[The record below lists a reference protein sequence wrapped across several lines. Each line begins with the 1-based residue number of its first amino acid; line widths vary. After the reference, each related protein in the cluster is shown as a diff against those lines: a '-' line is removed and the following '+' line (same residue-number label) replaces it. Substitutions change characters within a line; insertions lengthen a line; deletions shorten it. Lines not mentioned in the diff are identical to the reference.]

1 MHLVVP
7 SPAHLTE
14 YGQALRRGWSPNTE
28 RPEAAEEELQSI
40 ARDPEAFLAALD
52 DRDAAG
58 PPIMLPDGSVVSR
71 LPGVVRWMWD
81 EDRFVGS
88 IGFRW
93 QRGTEALPP
102 TCLGHIGYSVVPWE
116 RRRGYATAALAAML
130 PLARAEGLRWVE
142 LTTDPENLFSQR
154 VIEANG
160 GELVEEFVKT
170 QEYGGGIGLRY
181 RIPL

>member
-7 SPAHLTE
+7 AVPHLTE

-28 RPEAAEEELQSI
+28 RPEAAAEELATI
-40 ARDPEAFLAALD
+40 ERDPEAFLASLD
-52 DRDAAG
+52 DRDAVG
-58 PPIMLPDGSVVSR
+58 PPITLPDGSTVSR

-81 EDRFVGS
+81 DRFVGS

-116 RRRGYATAALAAML
+116 RHRGHATAALGAML

-142 LTTDPENLFSQR
+142 LTTDPGNVFSRR

-160 GELVEEFVKT
+160 GELVEEFVMPE
-170 QEYGGGIGLRY
+170 QYGGGTGLRY